1 MTLQAVVYTR
11 DGVQAYDDVGAAVDA
26 PGETWVHA
34 SVDEASDLETIKD
47 RFGLHSLAVE
57 DVLDENTRAKTEE
70 YGDHTFVLVNTTRL
84 SQRDDVAFGKE
95 IHTQSVGLFVGDGW
109 LVTIARPDLELVA
122 PTAPTWTRNSSR
134 VADRGA
140 DFLAYRVLDA
150 VVDDYF
156 DVLDE
161 IETDIEAVEERVL
174 THPEPGILEELN
186 GVRRD
191 LLAFR
196 KVAWPTREAVGTLS
210 RGDSP
215 QVAEANEKYFRDV
228 YDHLVQVVDLI
239 ETYRD
244 LTGGSRDIYL
254 NAVSQSTNE
263 VMKTL
268 TVVATI
274 FIPLTF
280 VVGVYGMNFAGTPFS
295 MPELG
300 WTYAYPATM
309 LGMALVAALM
319 LAHFRRQGW
328 L

>member
-1 MTLQAVVYTR
+1 VTLHAVVYTSE
-11 DGVQAYDDVGAAVDA
+11 GAEAYDDVGAAIEA

-34 SVDEASDLETIKD
+34 TVGSASDLEAVRE
-47 RFGLHSLAVE
+47 RFGIHPLAIE
-57 DVLDENTRAKTEE
+57 DTLDEHTRPKTEE
-70 YGDHTFVLVNTTRL
+70 YEDHTFVLVKTTRL

-95 IHTQSVGLFVGDGW
+95 IHTQPVGLFVGDGW
-109 LVTIARPDLELVA
+109 LVTVAPPDLEPVD
-122 PTAPTWTRNSSR
+122 PTAPAWVRQGSR

-156 DVLDE
+156 AVLDE

-174 THPEPGILEELN
+174 NDPEPEILEELN
-186 GVRRD
+186 GVRRE

-196 KVAWPTREAVGTLS
+196 KVAWPAREAVGSLS
-210 RGDSP
+210 RGDIP
-215 QVAEANEKYFRDV
+215 QVGEPNEKYFRDV

-280 VVGVYGMNFAGTPFS
+280 VVGVYGMNFAGTPLS

-309 LGMALVAALM
+309 LGMTLVAVLM
-319 LAHFRRQGW
+319 LTHFRRQGW

>member
-1 MTLQAVVYTR
+1 MSLSAVVYTS
-11 DGVQAYDDVGAAVDA
+11 DGAEPYDDVGAAIAA

-34 SVDEASDLETIKD
+34 TPGEASDLEAIQR
-47 RFGLHSLAVE
+47 RFDVHPLAIE
-57 DVLDENTRAKTEE
+57 DALDEHTRPKVEE
-70 YGDHTFVLVNTTRL
+70 YDDHTFVLIKTTQL

-109 LVTIARPDLELVA
+109 LVTLAPPDLELVD
-122 PTAPTWTRNSSR
+122 PTAPSWLKQGSR

-174 THPEPGILEELN
+174 TQPEPEILEELN

-196 KVAWPTREAVGTLS
+196 KVAWPAREALSTLS
-210 RGDSP
+210 RGDIP
-215 QVAEANEKYFRDV
+215 QIAERNEKYFRDV

-244 LTGGSRDIYL
+244 LTSGSRDIYL
-254 NAVSQSTNE
+254 NAVSQSTND

-280 VVGVYGMNFAGTPFS
+280 VVGVYGMNFAGTPFA

-300 WTYAYPATM
+300 WTYGYPATM

-319 LAHFRRQGW
+319 LVQFRRQGW

>member
-1 MTLQAVVYTR
+1 V
-11 DGVQAYDDVGAAVDA
+11 
-26 PGETWVHA
+26 
-34 SVDEASDLETIKD
+34 K
-47 RFGLHSLAVE
+47 
-57 DVLDENTRAKTEE
+57 
-70 YGDHTFVLVNTTRL
+70 TTRL

-109 LVTIARPDLELVA
+109 LVTVAPSELELIA
-122 PTAPTWTRNSSR
+122 PTAPAWTRNSDR
-134 VADRGA
+134 VVDRGA

-161 IETDIEAVEERVL
+161 IEDDIESVEERVL
-174 THPEPGILEELN
+174 GHPQPEILEELN

-196 KVAWPTREAVGTLS
+196 KVTWPAREAVGALS
-210 RGDSP
+210 RGDIP

-254 NAVSQSTNE
+254 NAVSQSTND

-280 VVGVYGMNFAGTPFS
+280 VVGVYGMNFAGTELS

-300 WTYAYPATM
+300 WRYAYPATM
-309 LGMALVAALM
+309 LGMTLVAALM
-319 LAHFRRQGW
+319 IAHFRRQGW

>member
-1 MTLQAVVYTR
+1 MTLQTVVYTS
-11 DGVQAYDDVGAAVDA
+11 DGVETYDDVAAAVDA
-26 PGETWVHA
+26 PGETWIHA
-34 SVDEASDLETIKD
+34 SADEAADLAAVTE

-57 DVLDENTRAKTEE
+57 DVLDENTRPKAEA
-70 YGDHTFVLVNTTRL
+70 YDGHTFVLVKTTRL

-109 LVTIARPDLELVA
+109 LVTVAPSELELIA
-122 PTAPTWTRNSSR
+122 PTAPAWTRNSDR
-134 VADRGA
+134 VVDRGA

-174 THPEPGILEELN
+174 THPEPEILEELN

-196 KVAWPTREAVGTLS
+196 KVAWPAREAVGTLS

-215 QVAEANEKYFRDV
+215 QVAAANEKYFRDV
-228 YDHLVQVVDLI
+228 YDHLVQVVDLA

-244 LTGGSRDIYL
+244 LTSGSRDIYL

-280 VVGVYGMNFAGTPFS
+280 VVGVYGMNFAGTPLS

-300 WTYAYPATM
+300 WTYGYPATM

-319 LAHFRRQGW
+319 LTHFRRQGW

>member
-1 MTLQAVVYTR
+1 MTLQAVVYTH
-11 DGVQAYDDVGAAVDA
+11 DGVESYDDVGAAVDA
-26 PGETWVHA
+26 PGETWVHV
-34 SVDEASDLETIKD
+34 SVDQAAELAAIREC
-47 RFGLHSLAVE
+47 FGLHSLAVE
-57 DVLDENTRAKTEE
+57 DVLDENTRPKTEE
-70 YGDHTFVLVNTTRL
+70 YDGHTFVLVKTTRL

-109 LVTIARPDLELVA
+109 LVTVAPPELDLIA
-122 PTAPTWTRNSSR
+122 PTAPAWTRNSDR
-134 VADRGA
+134 VVDRGA

-174 THPEPGILEELN
+174 THPEPEILEELN

-196 KVAWPTREAVGTLS
+196 KIAWPAREAVGALS

-215 QVAEANEKYFRDV
+215 QVAPENEKYFRDV
-228 YDHLVQVVDLI
+228 YDHLVQVVDLA

-244 LTGGSRDIYL
+244 LTSGSRDIYL

-280 VVGVYGMNFAGTPFS
+280 VVGVYGMNFAGTPLS

-300 WTYAYPATM
+300 WTYGYPATM
-309 LGMALVAALM
+309 VGMALVAALM
-319 LAHFRRQGW
+319 LGQFRRQGW

>member
-11 DGVQAYDDVGAAVDA
+11 DGVEAYDDVGAAVDA

-34 SVDEASDLETIKD
+34 GVDSAADLEPVRE
-47 RFGLHSLAVE
+47 RFGLHPLAVE
-57 DVLDENTRAKTEE
+57 DVLDEHTRPKTEAFDE
-70 YGDHTFVLVNTTRL
+70 HTFVLVKTTRL

-109 LVTIARPDLELVA
+109 LVTVAPPGLDLVA
-122 PTAPTWTRNSSR
+122 PTAPAIARNSAR
-134 VADRGA
+134 IADRGA

-174 THPEPGILEELN
+174 NHPEPEILEELN
-186 GVRRD
+186 AVRRD

-196 KVAWPTREAVGTLS
+196 KVAWPTREAVGTLA

-215 QVAEANEKYFRDV
+215 HVAEQNEKYYRDV

-244 LTGGSRDIYL
+244 LTSGSRDIYL

-280 VVGVYGMNFAGTPFS
+280 VVGVYGMNFAGTPLS

-300 WTYAYPATM
+300 WTYGYPATM